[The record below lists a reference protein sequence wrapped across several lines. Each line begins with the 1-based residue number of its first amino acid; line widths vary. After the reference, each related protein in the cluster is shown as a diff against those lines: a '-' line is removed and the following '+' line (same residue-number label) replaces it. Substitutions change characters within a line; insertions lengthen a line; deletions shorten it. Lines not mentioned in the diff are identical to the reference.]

1 MKHMKNQ
8 AVCDSK
14 WISFLCNS
22 KQDDLHFYMPG
33 ANSTYQ
39 QLLYSCKVVC
49 SFNHL
54 LNMKAD
60 ESEMFIQKRSK
71 LETNTTMLRFRML
84 TSKIERMAVD
94 MFNCSERKLM
104 VVFLFYVA
112 IQKTLLDRQKATGK
126 SQRESKIIQK
136 RIAELK
142 RVISGLKG
150 QNLPKV
156 DLVIYKRLK
165 SLCNISK
172 IIK

>member
-1 MKHMKNQ
+1 MKHMKNK
-8 AVCDSK
+8 AICNSK

-54 LNMKAD
+54 LNLRAD
-60 ESEMFIQKRSK
+60 ESEMFTSKRI
-71 LETNTTMLRFRML
+71 LLNTNTVMLRFQML
-84 TSKIERMAVD
+84 TQKIEEMAVD
-94 MFNCSERKLM
+94 MFDCSERKLM

-136 RIAELK
+136 RIVELK
-142 RVISGLKG
+142 RVI
-150 QNLPKV
+150 
-156 DLVIYKRLK
+156 I
-165 SLCNISK
+165 
-172 IIK
+172 